1 MAVLSANS
9 FGGSAAREDAL
20 HCPHDA
26 SALQPILFRSGKL
39 HHCHR
44 CQGSFLPGE
53 VVSQVPRIERWFAHR
68 RGGARGLPPGEIQC
82 PHGHG
87 IMLLLKLESHQLDI
101 CPDCHGIWFD
111 AQELQRLQ
119 NPKWMQAVDNA
130 VDNVVIE
137 SADSA
142 LDGVGELASGALE
155 LLGDIVGGIDIS
167 L

>member
-1 MAVLSANS
+1 
-9 FGGSAAREDAL
+9 
-20 HCPHDA
+20 
-26 SALQPILFRSGKL
+26 
-39 HHCHR
+39 
-44 CQGSFLPGE
+44 
-53 VVSQVPRIERWFAHR
+53 
-68 RGGARGLPPGEIQC
+68 
-82 PHGHG
+82 
-87 IMLLLKLESHQLDI
+87 MLLLKLESHQLDI
-101 CPDCHGIWFD
+101 CSTCHGIWFD